1 MAVDLVGSSSTAPA
15 RTLLSRLID
24 HLRPALESL
33 GDYDMA
39 RTELARVVAQGNGAM
54 RQRRTWCTSGN
65 VKDVISE
72 IATATTDFNQD

>member
-1 MAVDLVGSSSTAPA
+1 MRQPA
-15 RTLLSRLID
+15 RTLLVSSSITFEQ
-24 HLRPALESL
+24 ALESL

-72 IATATTDFNQD
+72 IATATTDFN